1 MEELRADPLH
11 HWGRRGSCWHSKLSW
26 PDALPLGP
34 WQFAANGKNKGLGCR
49 KVLKIRN
56 VLIPCPMD
64 LRLVLVALPILLALG
79 WAGFNIGRAAL
90 GQLQLMIKR
99 AGG

>member
-1 MEELRADPLH
+1 
-11 HWGRRGSCWHSKLSW
+11 
-26 PDALPLGP
+26 
-34 WQFAANGKNKGLGCR
+34 
-49 KVLKIRN
+49 
-56 VLIPCPMD
+56 MD

>member
-1 MEELRADPLH
+1 
-11 HWGRRGSCWHSKLSW
+11 
-26 PDALPLGP
+26 
-34 WQFAANGKNKGLGCR
+34 
-49 KVLKIRN
+49 
-56 VLIPCPMD
+56 MD
-64 LRLVLVALPILLALG
+64 LRLALVALPILLALG

>member
-1 MEELRADPLH
+1 LH
-11 HWGRRGSCWHSKLSW
+11 HGADRRSYQHSKLAR
-26 PDALPLGP
+26 PDALPLAP

-49 KVLKIRN
+49 NVFKISI

-64 LRLVLVALPILLALG
+64 LRLALVALPILLALG

>member
-1 MEELRADPLH
+1 MGVKDVAAGIQSCLGQLRCP
-11 HWGRRGSCWHSKLSW
+11 S
-26 PDALPLGP
+26 PP

-49 KVLKIRN
+49 KVLKISI

-64 LRLVLVALPILLALG
+64 LRLALVALPILLALG